1 MLFLNV
7 KSIFQARGIERPSTF
22 LIKAG
27 FSPHS
32 AHYILHGKT
41 RSIRLDHIESL
52 CKLLICEPSDL
63 FAWLPDQNEN
73 LHASQPLAKLR
84 KHKETEE
91 SIHSLITDI
100 PFKQIK
106 EITEVI
112 KEKKEEALTFK
123 TRNEA

>member
-7 KSIFQARGIERPSTF
+7 LSIFSARGIERPSTF

-27 FSPHS
+27 FSAHS

-63 FAWLPDQNEN
+63 FTWKPDQNEN
-73 LHASQPLAKLR
+73 LPASQPITKLR
-84 KHKETEE
+84 KHETQQ
-91 SIHSLITDI
+91 SIQNLITDM

-106 EITEVI
+106 EIAAVI
-112 KEKKEEALTFK
+112 KEKKEEAITLK
-123 TRNEA
+123 TKNEA